1 MVTEASHIAD
11 APMAE
16 TARPARRYLR
26 DDRVALDAK
35 QARVGEDMLLGLAS
49 GSLIAIFMCSMLIP
63 AEFKV
68 GPIRLTPYTALLLVF
83 ILPMAGLFT
92 RQVAEGRNRFVL
104 LDALILAHV
113 FMSAAAI
120 IYNNGLPRLV
130 FVVNNSVTL
139 LGGYLIGRVL
149 IRRAGDYE
157 LYFRWFFYGLLFWL
171 PFALLELLTRQMLI
185 SQILSH
191 FANVLPRAGN
201 SPRLGLNRVQAF
213 MEHAITYG
221 LLCSVGVANSYYI
234 LRDAPIAKR
243 LGRTGFFAFMTFI
256 SLSSAPN
263 IAQGMQFML
272 IAWDRMLGALRH
284 KWVLLVI
291 VATVT
296 VATIQLAAPHGIV
309 GLVIDNLAFD
319 SSTGW
324 GRTEIFEYGSAE
336 VLRHPVFGIGLGDG
350 WIRPWYRKPSVDNFW
365 LMTALRYGLVAAV
378 LLVIG
383 ILAHLA
389 IILTRTGLDP
399 KYTEYRKGYVIA
411 WMGMIF
417 VLATV
422 HIWGSAPVF
431 IMAYLGAGTIFY
443 TSPELAPPPG
453 YRRSRDLALH
463 GTERRRDLPGRAP
476 APRGG
481 IRGAPASAQTA
492 PRAPLAPLA
501 PRPPLVR
508 N

>member
-1 MVTEASHIAD
+1 
-11 APMAE
+11 MAQ
-16 TARPARRYLR
+16 TTRPTRRYLR
-26 DDRVALDAK
+26 DDRVTLDAK
-35 QARVGEDMLLGLAS
+35 RARVGEDMLLGFTAGTLLAV
-49 GSLIAIFMCSMLIP
+49 FMCSMLIP

-68 GPIRLTPYTALLLVF
+68 GPIRLTPYTALLLIF
-83 ILPMAGLFT
+83 IGPMTLLFA
-92 RQVAEGRNRFVL
+92 RQLAEGRNRFVA
-104 LDALILAHV
+104 LDWLIIAHV
-113 FMSAAAI
+113 LASAGAI

-139 LGGYLIGRVL
+139 LGGYMIGRVL
-149 IRRAGDYE
+149 IRRAVDYE
-157 LYFRWFFYGLLFWL
+157 LYFRWFFYGLLFWM
-171 PFALLELLTRQMLI
+171 PFALIELVTKQMII
-185 SQILSH
+185 SQILGH
-191 FANVLPRAGN
+191 VANVLPRAGN

-221 LLCSVGVANSYYI
+221 LLCSMGVANSYYI
-234 LRDAPIAKR
+234 LRDAPLVKR

-272 IAWDRMLGALRH
+272 IGWDRLLGTLRH
-284 KWVLLVI
+284 KWVMLVI
-291 VATVT
+291 LATVT
-296 VATIQLAAPHGIV
+296 LATIQLAAPHGIV

-324 GRTEIFEYGSAE
+324 GRTEIFAYGSAE
-336 VLRHPVFGIGLGDG
+336 VLRHPIFGIGLGDG

-365 LMTALRYGLVAAV
+365 LMTALRYGLLAAS
-378 LLVIG
+378 LLVVG

-389 IILTRTGLDP
+389 IIAARTDLAP
-399 KYTEYRKGYVIA
+399 KYAEYRKGYIIA

-443 TSPELAPPPG
+443 TGTDLAPPRATG
-453 YRRSRDLALH
+453 RERVL
-463 GTERRRDLPGRAP
+463 RRRLGADDGSLAP
-476 APRGG
+476 
-481 IRGAPASAQTA
+481 QTA
-492 PRAPLAPLA
+492 PRRPGGAPIP
-501 PRPPLVR
+501 VR
-508 N
+508 RIPVERN

>member
-11 APMAE
+11 SPMAQ
-16 TARPARRYLR
+16 TARPTRRYLR
-26 DDRVALDAK
+26 DDRVVLDAK
-35 QARVGEDMLLGLAS
+35 RARSGEDILLGFAGSSLLAV
-49 GSLIAIFMCSMLIP
+49 FMCSMLIP
-63 AEFKV
+63 AEFKA
-68 GPIRLTPYTALLLVF
+68 GPIRLTPYTALLLLF
-83 ILPMAGLFT
+83 IGPMTLLFA
-92 RQVAEGRNRFVL
+92 RQIVEKRNRLVL
-104 LDALILAHV
+104 LDWLILAHV
-113 FMSAAAI
+113 VASAAAI
-120 IYNNGLPRLV
+120 LYNNGLPRLV

-149 IRRAGDYE
+149 IRRAADYE
-157 LYFRWFFYGLLFWL
+157 HFFRWFFYGLLFWL
-171 PFALLELLTRQMLI
+171 PFALLELLTKQMI
-185 SQILSH
+185 ITQILSH
-191 FANVLPRAGN
+191 FAEVLPRAGN

-221 LLCSVGVANSYYI
+221 LLCSIGVANSYYI
-234 LRDAPIAKR
+234 LRDAPMLRR

-272 IAWDRMLGALRH
+272 IGWDRLLGAARH

-291 VATVT
+291 ILAVTLTTV
-296 VATIQLAAPHGIV
+296 QLAAPNGIV

-336 VLRHPVFGIGLGDG
+336 VLRHPIFGIGLGDG

-365 LMTALRYGLVAAV
+365 LMTALRYGLLAAT
-378 LLVIG
+378 LLVVG
-383 ILAHLA
+383 ILLHLA
-389 IILTRTGLDP
+389 VIVTRSDLDA
-399 KYTEYRKGYVIA
+399 KFSEYRKGYVIT

-417 VLATV
+417 ILATV

-431 IMAYLGAGTIFY
+431 IMAYLGAGAIFY
-443 TSPELAPPPG
+443 TGPELAAAPV
-453 YRRSRDLALH
+453 YR
-463 GTERRRDLPGRAP
+463 RRRDLAAQGTETRQDSREPPRRGVPAVPQGLATP
-476 APRGG
+476 APR
-481 IRGAPASAQTA
+481 ASASL
-492 PRAPLAPLA
+492 R
-501 PRPPLVR
+501 RPPVER